1 MKKVIGFEGNIINKS
16 IGKGN
21 PTMFL
26 QTDLLK
32 LREEMIEL
40 AKISGGQFGVA
51 EVNVEE
57 FPLVPKI

>member
-1 MKKVIGFEGNIINKS
+1 MNKDLQSMKKVIGFEGNIINKS

-32 LREEMIEL
+32 LREEMIRFDD
-40 AKISGGQFGVA
+40 KI
-51 EVNVEE
+51 ERNIDK
-57 FPLVPKI
+57 LD